1 MPSYRSQPLP
11 VLLSLLI
18 CCSLL
23 LTACAQAAPPTS
35 PPVRLQFPLS
45 PTPPSPAASTL
56 TPTPTLAPPTSTPI
70 PISRPTPLDPW
81 AAIDPR
87 GQSIVF
93 WHSQQYDRAAVLE
106 EIVSEFNTSNP
117 WGIQATAI
125 AHAGQNDL
133 FFALRA
139 AMNTSAAPDLVYL
152 FQNQAA
158 TLQRFDGLRDLNN
171 LLSSPQW
178 GIPSAEFADI
188 PSAIFAQDV
197 YPNLEN
203 ARLGFPVYRS
213 AEVLYINL
221 DWLGELGYEQ
231 PPQTPPEFKEMACKA
246 SQQPF
251 SQRNGSAP
259 GLGYALTIDASRF
272 AAWTF
277 AFGGELVT
285 PENDRYTFNSPHAV
299 QAMQFVQELINA
311 GCARVVERRYADQ
324 DGFARGEFLFTLGTS
339 AGIPFYTRAVEENAR
354 FKWDVAAPPHLPAEP
369 RINVYGPS
377 LSILRSTPEKEL
389 AAWLLLKHL
398 SAPAA
403 QARWA
408 AVSQY
413 LPVHPAAAEFL
424 TEPFDEYPPL
434 ESAYQ
439 LLAFARFEPNFP
451 GYEDVRVLVGEALLD
466 IARGADVETTLDS
479 LNNQANT
486 ILQDQGK

>member
-1 MPSYRSQPLP
+1 M
-11 VLLSLLI
+11 
-18 CCSLL
+18 
-23 LTACAQAAPPTS
+23 TACAQAAPPTS
-35 PPVRLQFPLS
+35 PPVRLQSPLS
-45 PTPPSPAASTL
+45 PTPPPPAAPTL
-56 TPTPTLAPPTSTPI
+56 TPTPTLAPPTSTPV
-70 PISRPTPLDPW
+70 PTSTPTPLDPW

-139 AMNTSAAPDLVYL
+139 ALNTSAAPDLVYL

-158 TLQRFDGLRDLNN
+158 TLQRFDGLRDLNSL
-171 LLSSPQW
+171 LLSPLW
-178 GIPSAEFADI
+178 GLPAAELAELPPTI
-188 PSAIFAQDV
+188 LAQDV
-197 YPNLEN
+197 FSNLDG
-203 ARLGFPVYRS
+203 ARLGFPTYRS
-213 AEVLYINL
+213 AEVLFINL

-231 PPQTPPEFKEMACKA
+231 PPQTPPEFMEIACKA

-251 SQRNGSAP
+251 SLRSGSNP

-277 AFGGELVT
+277 AFGGELVA
-285 PENDRYTFNSPHAV
+285 PENDRYAFNSP
-299 QAMQFVQELINA
+299 QAIEAMRFLQEMVNA
-311 GCARVVERRYADQ
+311 GCAQVVEQRYADQ
-324 DGFARGEFLFTLGTS
+324 DGFARGEILFTLGTS
-339 AGIPFYTRAVEENAR
+339 AGIPFYTRAVDENAR
-354 FKWDVAAPPHLPAEP
+354 FVWDVAAPPHLPAEP
-369 RINVYGPS
+369 RLNVYGPS

-398 SAPAA
+398 STPAA

-408 AVSQY
+408 AASQY

-424 TEPFDEYPPL
+424 TETFADYPPF
-434 ESAYQ
+434 ESANQ
-439 LLAFARFEPNFP
+439 LLASARFEPNFP
-451 GYEDVRVLVGEALLD
+451 GYEDVRVLIGEALLD
-466 IARGADVETTLDS
+466 IARGADVETTLNS